1 MAILRSRQSKVC
13 LMCERVV
20 VFENLKRLDAI
31 ATRKP
36 RHATHS
42 PCSQI
47 NNHKTINSCDSV
59 IKHHTNG
66 TILQFL
72 TLTTLCHVAFQQIRH
87 MHNNQQTNKL
97 KKQKGC
103 ADIMLTDKTVKL
115 ILLFTQMA
123 WCQIIE
129 TPSKLK
135 FSVGLLPL
143 YQSTIL

>member
-31 ATRKP
+31 VTRKP

-47 NNHKTINSCDSV
+47 NNHKTINNCDSV

-66 TILQFL
+66 TIL
-72 TLTTLCHVAFQQIRH
+72 
-87 MHNNQQTNKL
+87 
-97 KKQKGC
+97 
-103 ADIMLTDKTVKL
+103 
-115 ILLFTQMA
+115 
-123 WCQIIE
+123 
-129 TPSKLK
+129 
-135 FSVGLLPL
+135 
-143 YQSTIL
+143 